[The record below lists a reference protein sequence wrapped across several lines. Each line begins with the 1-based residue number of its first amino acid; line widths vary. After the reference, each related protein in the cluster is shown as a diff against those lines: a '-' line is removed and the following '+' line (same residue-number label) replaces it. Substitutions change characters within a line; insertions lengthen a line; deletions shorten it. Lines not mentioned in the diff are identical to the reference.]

1 MWFCF
6 IQMPLKKDLTVL
18 TISFCEKGKEMKM
31 LDQTIIV
38 TTSFFTGSFH
48 TWIFIKYFYA
58 TETENYKNF
67 LRMDSVIYYE
77 IKLISAK

>member
-1 MWFCF
+1 MT
-6 IQMPLKKDLTVL
+6 LKKDLTVL
-18 TISFCEKGKEMKM
+18 TVSFCEKRKEMKM
-31 LDQTIIV
+31 LDQTIV

-58 TETENYKNF
+58 TETEDYKNF

-77 IKLISAK
+77 IKLI